1 MNSIPRPPTGGVIR
15 EVRIETLEEIEV
27 ARIRHVGPYNEVGP
41 CFARLF
47 EWAASVGA
55 QPGRVLSL
63 SYDDPCAVAPEN

>member
-1 MNSIPRPPTGGVIR
+1 M
-15 EVRIETLEEIEV
+15 EVRIEAFEDIEV
-27 ARIRHVGPYNEVGP
+27 ARIRHVGRYNEVGP

-55 QPGRVLSL
+55 RPGRVLSL